1 MPRSSS
7 AFQIPAF
14 FPLRQ
19 HFSRALLCPGAL
31 AALGQSLRGAGDAAG
46 AFAPP
51 EMSKSLRE
59 TRVSLWTWPM
69 GLSSRHRLPR
79 LLFFTRTP
87 TCTSLLALSRKI
99 FIRFL
104 FFSPFFSGGGPGVY
118 RDPEEAAAV
127 METAGAETLSVFPS
141 EIPPG
146 AVRLSAAEEVR
157 WFLGRDG
164 WKQQPEGPTRAS
176 QVGPVSPN
184 REGWILPG
192 SEPHFGREEGWKSFG
207 NKTPGVGWEGKGA
220 VSLLECV
227 VGAYPTDSHR
237 VPLALNPELPS
248 CTAYPR
254 HWVASF
260 VLACC
265 PLVITSALEFHQ
277 KAVNW
282 QKKKSLKPAEGA
294 EPGGCGQKARVGMRC
309 KHRVCSLPR

>member
-7 AFQIPAF
+7 AFQITAF

-19 HFSRALLCPGAL
+19 HFSRALLCLGAL
-31 AALGQSLRGAGDAAG
+31 AALGPSLRGAGDAAG

-69 GLSSRHRLPR
+69 GLSSRHRLLR

-99 FIRFL
+99 FICFL
-104 FFSPFFSGGGPGVY
+104 FFSLLFFFGGGPGVY

-164 WKQQPEGPTRAS
+164 WDAAARGANKGVSSGTGVS
-176 QVGPVSPN
+176 Q
-184 REGWILPG
+184 
-192 SEPHFGREEGWKSFG
+192 
-207 NKTPGVGWEGKGA
+207 
-220 VSLLECV
+220 
-227 VGAYPTDSHR
+227 
-237 VPLALNPELPS
+237 
-248 CTAYPR
+248 
-254 HWVASF
+254 
-260 VLACC
+260 
-265 PLVITSALEFHQ
+265 
-277 KAVNW
+277 
-282 QKKKSLKPAEGA
+282 
-294 EPGGCGQKARVGMRC
+294 
-309 KHRVCSLPR
+309 

>member
-31 AALGQSLRGAGDAAG
+31 AALGPSLRGAGDAAG
-46 AFAPP
+46 AFALP

-69 GLSSRHRLPR
+69 GLSSRHRLLR

-99 FIRFL
+99 FICFLYFSLL
-104 FFSPFFSGGGPGVY
+104 FFFGGGAQAFTEIQKKRLLSWKQQVQKLFRSFPRKSLLELSGY
-118 RDPEEAAAV
+118 RQQRRY
-127 METAGAETLSVFPS
+127 AGFWGGMGGT
-141 EIPPG
+141 
-146 AVRLSAAEEVR
+146 
-157 WFLGRDG
+157 
-164 WKQQPEGPTRAS
+164 QQPEGPTRAS

-207 NKTPGVGWEGKGA
+207 NKTPGVGWEGKAA

-237 VPLALNPELPS
+237 VPLALNLELPS

-260 VLACC
+260 VPACC
-265 PLVITSALEFHQ
+265 PLLITSALEFHQ

-282 QKKKSLKPAEGA
+282 QKKKK
-294 EPGGCGQKARVGMRC
+294 KA
-309 KHRVCSLPR
+309 